1 MTDILS
7 TGVSGLL
14 AFQRGLATTSQ
25 NIANAATEGY
35 SRQRIELDARD
46 PQAFGSGFVGRGVD
60 VTTIRRLLDQFA
72 VNQWRSSSSELGRL
86 SIYADL
92 AGRLDTVLS
101 DPATGIAASVQRF
114 FAAWQEVATNP
125 GSTTARQ
132 VLIAEAQTLA
142 DRFRSVS
149 QRIDQLDSD
158 VNLRLTANVAEIN
171 TLATSIAKLNA
182 DIETA
187 SASMGGQPPNDLM
200 DERDRLILRL
210 SELVNVTT
218 VVDDSGAINV
228 FIGSG
233 QTLVLRDFTAQLGTA
248 PSALQPGQLDVVY
261 RVSGTE
267 QVITPSLTGGE
278 IGGLVSVRSEVLD
291 AARQQ
296 IGLIAAVMGL
306 AINEQQAA
314 GMDLYGE
321 LGAALF
327 SVPPPQVA
335 PALTNAGAATA
346 SATVADFRAL
356 TGDDYVLRFDGAAW
370 TVTRASTG
378 AAVAATGTGAAGDP
392 LLFDGLSVT
401 LGAGAVAG
409 DRFSLRGTRDAAAGL
424 AVALTDP
431 RGIAAAAPIRST
443 ALASNLGTGT
453 ITPGEVVDAS
463 DPNLLATVEIRFLT
477 PTTYS
482 INGAG
487 SFAYVPGG
495 DIVVNGWRV
504 QLSGSPVAGDT
515 FRIERNTGGVG
526 DNRNALAIAAL
537 QSAGLLGGGT
547 TSIGE
552 AVIGVVGRIGTLSGQ
567 AETAAAAQRTLV
579 SSARDSVLATSGV
592 NLDEEAADLLKWQ
605 RAYQAAAQT
614 IVVADTLF
622 QTLLAATSRR

>member
-1 MTDILS
+1 
-7 TGVSGLL
+7 
-14 AFQRGLATTSQ
+14 
-25 NIANAATEGY
+25 
-35 SRQRIELDARD
+35 
-46 PQAFGSGFVGRGVD
+46 
-60 VTTIRRLLDQFA
+60 
-72 VNQWRSSSSELGRL
+72 
-86 SIYADL
+86 
-92 AGRLDTVLS
+92 
-101 DPATGIAASVQRF
+101 
-114 FAAWQEVATNP
+114 
-125 GSTTARQ
+125 
-132 VLIAEAQTLA
+132 
-142 DRFRSVS
+142 
-149 QRIDQLDSD
+149 
-158 VNLRLTANVAEIN
+158 
-171 TLATSIAKLNA
+171 
-182 DIETA
+182 
-187 SASMGGQPPNDLM
+187 M

>member
-1 MTDILS
+1 MTDLLS

-14 AFQRGLATTSQ
+14 AFQRGLATTSN

-46 PQAFGSGFVGRGVD
+46 PQGFGSGFIGRGVD

-86 SIYADL
+86 SIYAEV
-92 AGRLDTVLS
+92 AGRLDTTLS
-101 DPATGIAASVQRF
+101 DPTTGISASLQRF

-125 GSTTARQ
+125 SSTTARQ

-158 VNLRLTANVAEIN
+158 INLRLTADVAEIN
-171 TLATSIAKLNA
+171 TLATSIARLNS
-182 DIETA
+182 DIASA
-187 SASMGGQPPNDLM
+187 SASMNGQPPNDLL
-200 DERDRLILRL
+200 DERDRLVLRL

-218 VVDDSGAINV
+218 VADDGGAVNV
-228 FIGSG
+228 FIGNG
-233 QTLVLRDFTAQLGTA
+233 QTLVLRDFTARLATA
-248 PSALQPGQLDVVY
+248 PSALQPGRLEVLY
-261 RVSGTE
+261 RGTGAE
-267 QVITPSLTGGE
+267 QVITPFLTGGE
-278 IGGLVSVRSEVLD
+278 VGGLVSVRGEVLD
-291 AARQQ
+291 TARQQ
-296 IGLIAAVMGL
+296 LGLIAATLGL

-314 GMDLYGE
+314 GMDLYGQ
-321 LGAALF
+321 LGSALF
-327 SVPPPQVA
+327 SVPPPQAA
-335 PALTNAGAATA
+335 PALTNAGSATA
-346 SATVADFRAL
+346 TAAVADFRNL

-370 TVTRASTG
+370 TVTRAATG
-378 AAVAATGTGAAGDP
+378 AVVAATGTGAAGDP
-392 LLFDGLSVT
+392 LLFDGLSVAI
-401 LGAGAVAG
+401 GAGAAAG

-431 RGIAAAAPIRST
+431 RGIAAAAPIRAS
-443 ALASNLGTGT
+443 ALAANLGTGT
-453 ITPGEVVDAS
+453 ITPGQVVDAA
-463 DPNLLATVEIRFLT
+463 DPNLLAPVEIRFLT

-482 INGAG
+482 VNGAG
-487 SFAYVPGG
+487 SFTYTPGA

-504 QLSGSPVAGDT
+504 QVSGAPVAGDA
-515 FRIERNTGGVG
+515 FRVERNSGGVG
-526 DNRNALAIAAL
+526 DNRNALAIAGL
-537 QSAGLLGGGT
+537 QSAGLLGGGA

-552 AVIGVVGRIGTLSGQ
+552 AVIGVVGRIGTLAGQ
-567 AETAAAAQRTLV
+567 AETSASAQRTLV
-579 SSARDSVLATSGV
+579 TSARDSVLATSGV